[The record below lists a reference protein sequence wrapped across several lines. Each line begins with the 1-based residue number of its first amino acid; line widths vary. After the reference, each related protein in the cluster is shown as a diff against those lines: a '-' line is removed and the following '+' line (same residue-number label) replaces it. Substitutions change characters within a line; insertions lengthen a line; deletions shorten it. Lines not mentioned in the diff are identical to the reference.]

1 MKTKILALTFVLA
14 LSISSMILVQ
24 TVKAQ
29 GMEIDLEF
37 VSSPPAYVN
46 QPFQIAAT
54 VSGGTPPYTYQWY
67 TKWFPPWEPGMDP
80 AQYIASSGSEIAV
93 SGATSATF
101 WFTPTVEGIYWI
113 SVGISDSAG
122 QSISHYPS
130 IQPFQLIVHNPNPQ
144 LSPSPSPTSPLPPI
158 ITLLSPENKNYTP
171 NAIPLN
177 FTLSEPAEWI
187 GYSLDGQAKITINGN
202 TTITGLSSGLHTITV
217 YANDTFGNVGASQT
231 INFTIAKPE
240 AFPTTLAI
248 VVSIV
253 SLAIIGV
260 ALLVY
265 FKKRKREVKS

>member
-1 MKTKILALTFVLA
+1 MKSKTLALTFVLA
-14 LSISSMILVQ
+14 LTISSMILIQ

-29 GMEIDLEF
+29 GMEIDLNF

-80 AQYIASSGSEIAV
+80 EQYRASSGREIAV
-93 SGATSATF
+93 PGAISATF
-101 WFTPTVEGIYWI
+101 WFTPTIEGIYWI
-113 SVGISDSAG
+113 AVGISDSAG
-122 QSISHYPS
+122 QSVSHYPS
-130 IQPFQLIVHNPNPQ
+130 IQPFQLIVHNTNPQ
-144 LSPSPSPTSPLPPI
+144 LSPSPSPIPPPPTV
-158 ITLLSPENKNYTP
+158 TLLSPENKNYTS

-231 INFTIAKPE
+231 INFTIPKPE
-240 AFPTTLAI
+240 VFPTTLA

-253 SLAIIGV
+253 SVAVVGV

>member
-1 MKTKILALTFVLA
+1 MKTKTLTLTFVLA
-14 LSISSMILVQ
+14 LSISSMVVVQ

-46 QPFQIAAT
+46 QPFQITAT

-80 AQYIASSGSEIAV
+80 EQYRASSGNEIAV
-93 SGATSATF
+93 PGATSATF

-113 SVGISDSAG
+113 SVAISDSAG
-122 QSISHYPS
+122 QSVSHYPS

-144 LSPSPSPTSPLPPI
+144 LSPSPSPTSHLPPI

-171 NAIPLN
+171 NAIPLI

-187 GYSLDGQAKITINGN
+187 GYSLDWQAKITINGN
-202 TTITGLSSGLHTITV
+202 TTITELSSGLHTITI
-217 YANDTFGNVGASQT
+217 YANDTLGNVGASQT

-240 AFPTTLAI
+240 AFPTTLA

-253 SLAIIGV
+253 SLAVVGV
-260 ALLVY
+260 ALLFY